1 MIIEGWIECK
11 LGDLL
16 TLKNGFAFKSS
27 RYTLEGIPVIRI
39 GDINDWVVDES
50 QAKCIAEDDEYDKYI
65 VEKGDILIAMSGAT
79 TGKFGIYNSI
89 RKAYQNQRVGKLKLN
104 SKKFIDKKYIFNL
117 LYSLKFQIEKDA
129 YGGAQPNISAGKIHA
144 LKIVLAPLPEQQ
156 AIVAKIE
163 ELFSDLDKGIADL
176 KKAQGQL
183 KIYRQAVLKKAFEG
197 KLTKEWR
204 EEQSDLPTADELLE
218 QIKEERQ
225 KHFGQQIESWK
236 HAVNAW
242 EANGKEG
249 KKPTKPTKL
258 KDLTSREISN
268 PYDLSIPSEW
278 FCIPLEYL
286 SDFITK
292 GTTPKSS
299 ELFADNGDVPF
310 IKVYN
315 LTFNGELD
323 FSVSPTFVSIETH
336 KNFLQ
341 RSIIYPNDILMNI
354 VGPPLGKV
362 SIVPDTYP
370 EWNMNQAMVRFRPV
384 NSVLPKF
391 LANYLMMA
399 WTIHQVSKKAKAT
412 AGQFNLTLQ
421 ICREIILPVC
431 PINEQH
437 QIVQEIESRL
447 SVCDKVEESI
457 SESLE
462 KAKALRQSI
471 LKKAFEGTLLSEEEL
486 TACKAAKDYEP
497 ASVLLEKIKVEKK

>member
-1 MIIEGWIECK
+1 MK
-11 LGDLL
+11 LGEIISVLTDYHANGAYKILKKNVKLLDSPDYAVMIRTKNFEQNDFIDDL
-16 TLKNGFAFKSS
+16 
-27 RYTLEGIPVIRI
+27 
-39 GDINDWVVDES
+39 
-50 QAKCIAEDDEYDKYI
+50 KYI
-65 VEKGDILIAMSGAT
+65 NEHA
-79 TGKFGIYNSI
+79 YN
-89 RKAYQNQRVGKLKLN
+89 
-104 SKKFIDKKYIFNL
+104 F
-117 LYSLKFQIEKDA
+117 
-129 YGGAQPNISAGKIHA
+129 
-144 LKIVLAPLPEQQ
+144 
-156 AIVAKIE
+156 
-163 ELFSDLDKGIADL
+163 
-176 KKAQGQL
+176 
-183 KIYRQAVLKKAFEG
+183 
-197 KLTKEWR
+197 LTK
-204 EEQSDLPTADELLE
+204 S
-218 QIKEERQ
+218 
-225 KHFGQQIESWK
+225 
-236 HAVNAW
+236 
-242 EANGKEG
+242 
-249 KKPTKPTKL
+249 
-258 KDLTSREISN
+258 
-268 PYDLSIPSEW
+268 
-278 FCIPLEYL
+278 
-286 SDFITK
+286 
-292 GTTPKSS
+292 
-299 ELFADNGDVPF
+299 
-310 IKVYN
+310 KV
-315 LTFNGELD
+315 F
-323 FSVSPTFVSIETH
+323 
-336 KNFLQ
+336 
-341 RSIIYPNDILMNI
+341 PNDILMNI